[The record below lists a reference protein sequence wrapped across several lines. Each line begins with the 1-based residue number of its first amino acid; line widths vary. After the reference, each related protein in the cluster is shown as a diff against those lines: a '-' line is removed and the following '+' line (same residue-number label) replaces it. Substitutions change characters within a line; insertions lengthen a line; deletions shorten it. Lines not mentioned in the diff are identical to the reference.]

1 MKIIEKT
8 NFFNGLFLKKKA
20 KKDLETAGKATN
32 KKQEKWAFL
41 VGFSCASWLIL
52 RTKTNQK

>member
-32 KKQEKWAFL
+32 KKQEK
-41 VGFSCASWLIL
+41 
-52 RTKTNQK
+52 